1 MGRIDRRT
9 RIDVPPDV
17 AIGMIG
23 LLMMLFFSPP
33 LQALIDSLPAHLK
46 VSVIVERLD
55 GDVLFEHGADDV
67 VPSASVIKIPILATF
82 LASELRGETTITAEQ
97 LVGGTGILQEHAADT
112 TITWRRLAELMIAV
126 SDNSATNAIIRG
138 VGMEAVNADLASW
151 GLTHTRL
158 RRHMIDFEAQRRGFE
173 NTTTPREMN
182 AILRRFAG
190 NAEFIDILLMCEDT
204 STIPAGLPN
213 GARFAHKTGTLT
225 IVRGD
230 AGIWLGDEPVVIS
243 AFVRGFRSEA
253 EAESVLAAIG
263 AALAF

>member
-1 MGRIDRRT
+1 MMLW
-9 RIDVPPDV
+9 V
-17 AIGMIG
+17 
-23 LLMMLFFSPP
+23 LMMLLTPP
-33 LQALIDSLPAHLK
+33 WSSVIDSLPPHLR

-55 GDVLFEHGADDV
+55 GEIVFEHGADDV

-82 LASELRGETTITAEQ
+82 LASELRGEITVLQSE
-97 LVGGTGILQEHAADT
+97 LVGGTGILQEHGADT

-138 VGMEAVNADLASW
+138 VGMDAVNADLASW

-158 RRHMIDFEAQRRGFE
+158 RRHMMDFEAQRRGFE

-182 AILRRFAG
+182 AILRRFAR
-190 NAEFIDILLMCEDT
+190 NTEFIDILLMCEDRT
-204 STIPAGLPN
+204 TIPAGLPSD
-213 GARFAHKTGTLT
+213 ARFAHKTGTLT

-230 AGIWLGDEPVVIS
+230 AGIVLGDNPVVVT

-253 EAESVLAAIG
+253 EAEAVLASIG
-263 AALAF
+263 AAIEF

>member
-1 MGRIDRRT
+1 
-9 RIDVPPDV
+9 
-17 AIGMIG
+17 MIS
-23 LLMMLFFSPP
+23 LFLMMLLSPP
-33 LQALIDSLPAHLK
+33 LQSVIDTLPPHLK
-46 VSVIVERLD
+46 VSVIVERLN
-55 GDVLFEHGADDV
+55 GTVVFEHGADDI

-82 LASELRGETTITAEQ
+82 LASELRGETIVTAEE

-112 TITWRRLAELMIAV
+112 TIAWRRLAELMIAV

-138 VGMEAVNADLASW
+138 VGMDAVNADLASW

-158 RRHMIDFEAQRRGFE
+158 RRLMMDFEAQRRGFE

-190 NAEFIDILLMCEDT
+190 NTDFIDILLLCEDT
-204 STIPAGLPN
+204 STIPAGLPT

-230 AGIWLGDEPVVIS
+230 AGIVLGDNPVVVT

-253 EAESVLAAIG
+253 EAEAVLASIG
-263 AALAF
+263 AAIDF

>member
-1 MGRIDRRT
+1 
-9 RIDVPPDV
+9 
-17 AIGMIG
+17 MIS
-23 LLMMLFFSPP
+23 LFLMMLLSPP
-33 LQALIDSLPAHLK
+33 LQSVIDSLPAHLN
-46 VSVIVERLD
+46 VSVIVERLN
-55 GDVLFEHGADDV
+55 GEVVFEHGADDI
-67 VPSASVIKIPILATF
+67 VPSASVIKIPILATS
-82 LASELRGETTITAEQ
+82 LASELHGETTVTAEQ

-138 VGMEAVNADLASW
+138 VGMEAINADLASW
-151 GLTHTRL
+151 ELSHTRL
-158 RRHMIDFEAQRRGFE
+158 RRHMMDFEAQRRGFE

-190 NAEFIDILLMCEDT
+190 NTEFIDILLMCEDQT
-204 STIPAGLPN
+204 TIPAGLPS

-230 AGIWLGDEPVVIS
+230 AGILLGEEPLVVS

-253 EAESVLAAIG
+253 EAEAVLASIG
-263 AALAF
+263 AAMAVYRE